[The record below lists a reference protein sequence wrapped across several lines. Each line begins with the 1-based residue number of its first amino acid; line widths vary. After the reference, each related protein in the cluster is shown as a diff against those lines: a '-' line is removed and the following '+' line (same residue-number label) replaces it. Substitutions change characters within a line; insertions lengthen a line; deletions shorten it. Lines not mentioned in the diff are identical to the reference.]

1 MEGREAGAG
10 RPDADGEGERSGT
23 GGGRAARDAP
33 DRKEPGA
40 EAMTSYAPY
49 LDRIDA
55 QREHMAR
62 RVARWADINTGTG
75 NTSGLDELL
84 TLLREAFE
92 ALGGETEAID
102 LPPHHAVDPGGRP
115 VPVPLGKA
123 LAVRKRPGAPLK
135 VFLGC
140 HADTVFPP
148 DHPFR
153 KSVREDDAVLRGP
166 GVTDAKGGIAVML
179 AALEAFESSP
189 FAGGV
194 GWEALVNPDE
204 EIGSPGSAKLF
215 IRSAVGNDLGLVFEP
230 PLPDGTLV
238 GERKGSGTWTA
249 VMRGRAAHA
258 GRDTDRGR
266 NAIEGLA
273 ELILDLR
280 TLSGKGDGIT
290 VNTGHVAGGGP
301 ANIVPDLATCRFNV
315 RVATREDRR
324 LVEDRLRRL
333 LETFNGREGFSLSLH
348 GGFARPPKPLD
359 AASEELLRHVAAC
372 GRELGLSLSWQ
383 PGGGSC
389 DGNILVAQGLPTV
402 DSLGP
407 RGGGIHTPEEYL
419 LVDSLPERARLTA
432 LFLMKLGNG
441 EIRWWKRGAA

>member
-1 MEGREAGAG
+1 
-10 RPDADGEGERSGT
+10 
-23 GGGRAARDAP
+23 
-33 DRKEPGA
+33 
-40 EAMTSYAPY
+40 MTAYVPY

-55 QREHMAR
+55 QRERMAR

-75 NTSGLDELL
+75 NTAGLDELL
-84 TLLREAFE
+84 ALLRAAFE
-92 ALGGETEAID
+92 ALGGEAEEIC
-102 LPPHHAVDPGGRP
+102 LPPHQAVDAGGQ
-115 VPVPLGKA
+115 VAPVPLGKA
-123 LAVRKRPGAPLK
+123 LAVRKRPGAPLR

-148 DHPFR
+148 GHPFR
-153 KSVREDDAVLRGP
+153 KAVREDDAVLRGP
-166 GVTDAKGGIAVML
+166 GVADAKGGIAVLL
-179 AALEAFESSP
+179 AALEALEASP
-189 FAGGV
+189 FAGGI
-194 GWEALVNPDE
+194 GWDVLINPDE
-204 EIGSPGSAKLF
+204 EVGSPGSAPLLVQ
-215 IRSAVGNDLGLVFEP
+215 RAVRNDIGLVFEP
-230 PLPDGTLV
+230 SRPDGTLV
-238 GERKGSGTWTA
+238 GARKGSGTWTA

-258 GRDTDRGR
+258 GRDPHRGR
-266 NAIEGLA
+266 NAIEALA
-273 ELILDLR
+273 EFILSLR
-280 TLSGKGDGIT
+280 ALSGEGDGIT

-324 LVEDRLRRL
+324 LAEERLRRL

-359 AASEELLRHVAAC
+359 AASEALLRHLAAC

-383 PGGGSC
+383 PGGGAC

-407 RGGGIHTPEEYL
+407 RGGAIHTPEEHL

-432 LFLMKLGNG
+432 LLLMKLGAG
-441 EIRWWKRGAA
+441 EIRWDRP